1 MLRRNSDGQESTQ
14 VVLEEGR
21 ESMVG
26 RMCESSRFLSLS
38 EIGKWGSYKLTFNDL
53 TTHWAQLNIFN

>member
-21 ESMVG
+21 ESTVG

-38 EIGKWGSYKLTFNDL
+38 EIGK
-53 TTHWAQLNIFN
+53 

>member
-26 RMCESSRFLSLS
+26 RMRESS
-38 EIGKWGSYKLTFNDL
+38 IT
-53 TTHWAQLNIFN
+53 